1 MASKTQKTKTIVV
14 VEDDATYLH
23 LWTKLIREAGISH
36 PFPFSNAKEALQ
48 FLKKTKADL
57 LISDV
62 LMPQTNGYELA
73 LSARTLHPKL
83 EILLTTGYE
92 TDLSRYDLKGLRC
105 HLLHKPYHNL
115 NDVCL
120 LLKKLILG
128 ENVFE
133 EMDEDSFS
141 ENIDNPDVTEW
152 TL

>member
-1 MASKTQKTKTIVV
+1 MKTNLKLKSVV
-14 VEDDATYLH
+14 IVEDDPTYLH
-23 LWTKLIREAGISH
+23 LWGRLIRDAGIKKCTLFAK
-36 PFPFSNAKEALQ
+36 PKEALKYLQ
-48 FLKKTKADL
+48 KNNADL

-62 LMPQTNGYELA
+62 LMKDLNGYELA
-73 LSARTLHPKL
+73 TAAKTANPKI

-92 TDLSRYDLKGLRC
+92 TDLSRYDLKGLHC

-115 NDVCL
+115 SDVCSL
-120 LLKKLILG
+120 LQKLLNG

>member
-1 MASKTQKTKTIVV
+1 MKTNLKAKSVVV
-14 VEDDATYLH
+14 VEDDPTYLH
-23 LWTKLIREAGISH
+23 LWGRLIRDAGIQKCAT
-36 PFPFSNAKEALQ
+36 FSNPVDALKFMQ
-48 FLKKTKADL
+48 KNRVDL
-57 LISDV
+57 LISDI
-62 LMPQTNGYELA
+62 LMKEMNGYELA
-73 LSARTLHPKL
+73 TAAKKSNPKI

-115 NDVCL
+115 GDVCL
-120 LLKKLILG
+120 LLQTLLKGK
-128 ENVFE
+128 NVFE